1 MKRIL
6 QLLSI
11 AAIALAAAALPANA
25 ADKIRVLVV
34 TGGHAFEQPQFF
46 KMFEDNPEITFKA
59 IEHPTGKDA
68 AGKPDPFESAVT
80 PDAAK
85 EFDVLVLY
93 DMWQKITDETKA
105 NLISLLKQ
113 GKGLLSLHHSF
124 ANYQAWDEWEA
135 IVGGRYFLADEV
147 VNGVQKK
154 RCLWKHG
161 VDIPVKIAA
170 EHPITAG
177 LKDFTIHDETY
188 KGYDVAPGVQVLL
201 TTDEP
206 LSSKEIAWAK
216 TYEKARVVYLQLGH
230 DHFAYEDPNYRRLLA
245 NAIRWTAGK

>member
-46 KMFEDNPEITFKA
+46 KMFEDNAEITFKA
-59 IEHPTGKDA
+59 IEHPDRQDA
-68 AGKPDPFESAVT
+68 AGKPDPFHRRSR

-105 NLISLLKQ
+105 NFISLLQ
-113 GKGLLSLHHSF
+113 GGQRSRSRCTTLRQLPGL
-124 ANYQAWDEWEA
+124 
-135 IVGGRYFLADEV
+135 GRI
-147 VNGVQKK
+147 G
-154 RCLWKHG
+154 
-161 VDIPVKIAA
+161 KISRRAG
-170 EHPITAG
+170 IT
-177 LKDFTIHDETY
+177 
-188 KGYDVAPGVQVLL
+188 
-201 TTDEP
+201 
-206 LSSKEIAWAK
+206 
-216 TYEKARVVYLQLGH
+216 
-230 DHFAYEDPNYRRLLA
+230 
-245 NAIRWTAGK
+245 